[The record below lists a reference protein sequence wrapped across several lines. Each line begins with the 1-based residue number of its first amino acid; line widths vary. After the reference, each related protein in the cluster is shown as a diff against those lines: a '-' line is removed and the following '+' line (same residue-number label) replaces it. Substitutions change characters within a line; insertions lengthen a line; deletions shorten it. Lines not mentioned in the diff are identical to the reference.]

1 MIPAFQLTEEAV
13 HQQYRQQQID
23 AQHAQQAQ
31 LRAQAGHLHGESD
44 QNFSFVG
51 PQNVGSAILLF
62 L

>member
-1 MIPAFQLTEEAV
+1 MIPVFQLTEEAV

-31 LRAQAGHLHGESD
+31 LRAQAGHLPGESD
-44 QNFSFVG
+44 QNSDWSVLKMSE
-51 PQNVGSAILLF
+51 VLF